1 MSRVCPYLVAASRLS
16 KQTNIGDCTADPA
29 PPHCCGQEY
38 SERRSLRAELRQ
50 LQKEE
55 RKRQD
60 RAVTEVIR
68 AAQVVCATLTGAL
81 GRNLEGN
88 NGRFDVVYIDEAA
101 QVRALMAH
109 VR

>member
-1 MSRVCPYLVAASRLS
+1 M
-16 KQTNIGDCTADPA
+16 KTAPARSA
-29 PPHCCGQEY
+29 PPRCCRQDY

-101 QVRALMAH
+101 QVRAIVAH
-109 VR
+109 AH

>member
-1 MSRVCPYLVAASRLS
+1 M
-16 KQTNIGDCTADPA
+16 KTALRDPA
-29 PPHCCGQEY
+29 PPCCCQQDY
-38 SERRSLRAELRQ
+38 SERRGLRAELRQ

-88 NGRFDVVYIDEAA
+88 NGRFDVVYVDEAA
-101 QVRALMAH
+101 QVRAMVAQA
-109 VR
+109 RQTN